1 MFQSK
6 AGGPFSPYPPE
17 TTTQLQTN
25 TESIQVNLYD
35 WCQWLQDGWMMIVVV
50 IYDYNTDHEEIMTI
64 GDDKDEYAK

>member
-35 WCQWLQDGWMMIVVV
+35 WWQWLQDDWMMFVVV
-50 IYDYNTDHEEIMTI
+50 IYDYNANHEEIMAI
-64 GDDKDEYAK
+64 GDDKDKYAK

>member
-35 WCQWLQDGWMMIVVV
+35 WWQWLQDDWMMFVVV
-50 IYDYNTDHEEIMTI
+50 IYDYNANHEEIMAI